1 MKEGTSTVSEFKS
14 NLAQVLDG
22 GAIYV
27 EMATLTGLPLDLK
40 ITSTTFQSNIASSVS
55 QLGGNGGAI
64 SIMGTTDKVDVTL
77 TLCTIATNK
86 ALGGNGGFI
95 YIPPTSTSSTVYV
108 TTTSITSSEAKND
121 GGAFYIA
128 GTGHKILQ
136 LVENPMISNTK
147 ATIGS
152 GGIAYIQGL
161 SSYVEITYAAIPSSA

>member
-1 MKEGTSTVSEFKS
+1 VKEGTSTISEFKS

-55 QLGGNGGAI
+55 QLSGNGGAI
-64 SIMGTTDKVDVTL
+64 SIMGATDKVDLTL

-86 ALGGNGGFI
+86 ALGGSGGFI
-95 YIPPTSTSSTVYV
+95 YIPLTSTTSTVYV
-108 TTTSITSSEAKND
+108 TTTSITSSEAKIN

-128 GTGHKILQ
+128 GIGHKILN
-136 LVENPMISNTK
+136 LVDNPMLSNAK
-147 ATIGS
+147 ATTGS
-152 GGIAYIQGL
+152 GGIAYI
-161 SSYVEITYAAIPSSA
+161 

>member
-1 MKEGTSTVSEFKS
+1 VKEAPSSTVSEFKS

-55 QLGGNGGAI
+55 QVGGNGGAI
-64 SIMGTTDKVDVTL
+64 SIMGATDIVDVTL
-77 TLCTIATNK
+77 TSCTIATNK

-95 YIPPTSTSSTVYV
+95 YIPPTSSTSNVFV
-108 TTTSITSSEAKND
+108 TTTSITSTEAKND

-136 LVENPMISNTK
+136 LVENPIISNSK
-147 ATIGS
+147 ATTGS
-152 GGIAYIQGL
+152 GGIAYI
-161 SSYVEITYAAIPSSA
+161 

>member
-1 MKEGTSTVSEFKS
+1 M
-14 NLAQVLDG
+14 LDG

-55 QLGGNGGAI
+55 QLAGNGGAI
-64 SIMGTTDKVDVTL
+64 SIMGATDKVDLTL

-86 ALGGNGGFI
+86 ALGGSGGFI
-95 YIPPTSTSSTVYV
+95 YIPPTSTTSTVYV
-108 TTTSITSSEAKND
+108 TTTSITSSEAKIN

-128 GTGHKILQ
+128 GTGHKILN
-136 LVENPMISNTK
+136 LVDNPMLSNAK
-147 ATIGS
+147 ATTGS

-161 SSYVEITYAAIPSSA
+161 SSSIEITYAAIPSSA